1 MSENNKWSVIKIVQ
15 EMLAADAD
23 KSAVNIS
30 KKIDLVLQ
38 IMPEKS
44 EGLDRQAV
52 IKELVRRYSVWVGDN
67 STLINNEGHVQWLTP
82 ERKKDWRYWRRYREW
97 QEGRLPW
104 EAVEALDS
112 STDHILSMLE
122 DPEREGRWDRRGM
135 VVGHVQSG
143 KTGNYTGL
151 ICKAADAGYK
161 IIIVLAGLHNNLR
174 SQTQMRLDEGFL
186 GYETGSDP
194 EATQLIGVAKID
206 GSPSIRPHYATNR
219 TETGDFNK
227 KFAKNLGIS
236 PEERPWL
243 FVIKKNKTVLTRL
256 LDWLQKHVANSQ
268 DKETGRKLISHLPV
282 LMIDD
287 EADHASV
294 DTGEKVVGEDGTPDL
309 EHEPTTINRLIRR
322 ILHTFTRKAYVG
334 YTATPFA
341 NIFIHEKGK
350 TAEEG
355 PDLFP
360 AAFITNLAAPSSY

>member
-174 SQTQMRLDEGFL
+174 AQTQMRLDEGFL
-186 GYETGSDP
+186 GYETNPSRDK
-194 EATQLIGVAKID
+194 QKLIGVGEID
-206 GSPSIRPHYATNR
+206 PTVCPNFVTTRLEN
-219 TETGDFNK
+219 GDFSARLARNI
-227 KFAKNLGIS
+227 GIT

-243 FVIKKNKTVLTRL
+243 FVVKKNKSVLNSL
-256 LDWLQKHVANSQ
+256 LKWLTNHVA
-268 DKETGRKLISHLPV
+268 DTIDPMTGQKIITKLPLLV
-282 LMIDD
+282 VDD
-287 EADHASV
+287 EADNASV
-294 DTGEKVVGEDGTPDL
+294 DTGEQEFTAEGLPDKD
-309 EHEPTTINRLIRR
+309 HEPKAINSLIRR
-322 ILHTFTRKAYVG
+322 ILKIFSRKAYVG

-341 NIFIHEKGK
+341 NIFIHDQGETEK
-350 TAEEG
+350 EG

-360 AAFITNLAAPSSY
+360 SAFIVNLGTPSNY